1 MNRPH
6 EFHANRNLFSTNS
19 NPKIG
24 IQLLYQVDDGLWKA
38 NVVRFRN
45 AQISDHIAIAFLFAV
60 FVVERDSVFE
70 VVSIYSQVFRLYN
83 GNVGHVINWFR
94 SQIAQTPSTTKA
106 EHLQCWKHSVQGM
119 CQTRNTEGILEIRS
133 RQIIANATQH
143 PKQRECATPIR
154 RQIRQLMMVSAKC
167 HVKHGVASLWIGCR
181 RSLYIYSL
189 R

>member
-1 MNRPH
+1 MLSDFQSPRNVDHCSTKLFIAIDLWSPQRRQHHRSKSSVVVSDKISSMNRPH

-94 SQIAQTPSTTKA
+94 SQIAETPSTTKA
-106 EHLQCWKHSVQGM
+106 EHLQCWKHSV
-119 CQTRNTEGILEIRS
+119 
-133 RQIIANATQH
+133 
-143 PKQRECATPIR
+143 
-154 RQIRQLMMVSAKC
+154 
-167 HVKHGVASLWIGCR
+167 
-181 RSLYIYSL
+181 
-189 R
+189 